1 MKEIIKFCNHSEKLV
16 NKILVIETDE
26 HTLCLHL
33 MKIYGEIEITFPLE
47 IVEDYTILQEKS
59 EKFES
64 TLKDFDQYH
73 VIKLT
78 FTEQLNWEEM
88 ILVFLNKESFE
99 QFEKIYINFRE
110 NQILQKKKFSL
121 QTNKSKIQNT
131 YKEKKNTIHSKPNPN
146 ASPKPKNS
154 LLQDIYH
161 NTFKMNALME
171 HYSKPFLFPFIF
183 RKIS

>member
-1 MKEIIKFCNHSEKLV
+1 M
-16 NKILVIETDE
+16 IETDE

-33 MKIYGEIEITFPLE
+33 MKLYGEIEITFPLE
-47 IVEDYTILQEKS
+47 IVEDYSILQEKN

-64 TLKDFDQYH
+64 TLKDFDQYYA
-73 VIKLT
+73 IKLT

-146 ASPKPKNS
+146 ASPKQKNS
-154 LLQDIYH
+154 LLQDIYQ

-171 HYSKPFLFPFIF
+171 HYSKAFLFLFIF
-183 RKIS
+183 QKIS